1 MNCISSDTNIW
12 IDFSVIDMLHMPFKL
27 PFKFI
32 MYNDALKDELI
43 NPPELI
49 DKLTEFGLKAVSL
62 IDNEFQLAYSIRT
75 QHSKLSGYDAIALS
89 IAMNRQIS
97 LATGD
102 RRLRKVAESKGV
114 RVIGSI
120 GIVDML
126 YEKHIISP
134 QEALSCF
141 SMFKKINHKSA
152 IRMPDDILQNHIE
165 QLLQAINN

>member
-1 MNCISSDTNIW
+1 
-12 IDFSVIDMLHMPFKL
+12 
-27 PFKFI
+27 
-32 MYNDALKDELI
+32 MYNDALEDELI

-49 DKLTEFGLKAVSL
+49 DRLTELGLEAVSL

-75 QHSKLSGYDAIALS
+75 QHLKLSAYDAIALA
-89 IAMNRQIS
+89 IAMNRHID

-114 RVIGSI
+114 KVIGSI

-126 YEKHIISP
+126 YEKGIISP
-134 QEALSCF
+134 QEALSCL
-141 SMFKKINHKSA
+141 SMFKKINHTSV
-152 IRMPDDILQNHIE
+152 IRMPDDILQDRIE